1 MFNNVCQCLFSQCL
15 TMSVFDG
22 CLTMIVQL
30 VFVNVVSC
38 VCSSRQSLFD
48 NVQSV
53 FDGCLSMWFLVC
65 SSRQCLTMFVQSVF
79 YNVCV

>member
-1 MFNNVCQCLFSQCL
+1 MFVQSVFDGCVLFQTVQSVFYNVCQCLFIQCL

-38 VCSSRQSLFD
+38 VFSSTQFS
-48 NVQSV
+48 
-53 FDGCLSMWFLVC
+53 
-65 SSRQCLTMFVQSVF
+65 QCLMDVCQCGFLYVLPDSV
-79 YNVCV
+79 

>member
-1 MFNNVCQCLFSQCL
+1 MFVQSVFDGCVLFQTVQSVFYNVCQCLFIQCL

-53 FDGCLSMWFLVC
+53 FDGCL
-65 SSRQCLTMFVQSVF
+65 TMFVQ
-79 YNVCV
+79 